1 MLPVIVFGAALYPDG
16 SPRPALLARVQAAFG
31 FGARHS
37 DSLYVVT
44 GSVPQSGR
52 TEADVMADLLLSVG
66 VPEKAIL
73 REDRSADTCDSA
85 IACTKL
91 LREQG
96 YDGLVAVVTSDF
108 HMMRCVAML
117 RALGWITV
125 AVPAPSRA
133 DLSRG
138 RRLWVHLREYPA
150 TVWDVLL
157 VLIWRFRQ

>member
-16 SPRPALLARVQAAFG
+16 SPRPALLARVQAALG

-44 GSVPQSGR
+44 GGVPQAGR
-52 TEADVMADLLLSVG
+52 TEADVMADLLLSAG
-66 VPEKAIL
+66 VSEEAIL

-91 LREQG
+91 LRARG
-96 YDGLVAVVTSDF
+96 YGGPVAVVTSDF
-108 HMMRCVAML
+108 HMMRCIAML

-125 AVPAPSRA
+125 SVPAPSRT
-133 DLSRG
+133 DLSRR

>member
-1 MLPVIVFGAALYPDG
+1 MLPVIVFGAALYLDG
-16 SPRPALLARVQAAFG
+16 SPRPALLARVQAALG

-44 GSVPQSGR
+44 GGVPQSGR
-52 TEADVMADLLLSVG
+52 TEADVMADLLLSAG

-96 YDGLVAVVTSDF
+96 YDGPVAVITSDF

-150 TVWDVLL
+150 TAWDVLL

>member
-16 SPRPALLARVQAAFG
+16 SPRPALLARVQAALG

-44 GSVPQSGR
+44 GGVPQSGR
-52 TEADVMADLLLSVG
+52 TEADVMADLLLSAG

-85 IACTKL
+85 IACTEL

-96 YDGLVAVVTSDF
+96 YDGPVAVVTSDF

-133 DLSRG
+133 DLSLG